1 MVTSVLLA
9 SYATA
14 PIREV
19 QPLNISVDSLHVQA
33 LLQLIVVK
41 ALQPLN
47 ILPILVTF
55 SVLKF
60 SRSSS
65 VKAEHQLNILLIS
78 VTFSVLRFSIPS
90 IVAIFLQL

>member
-41 ALQPLN
+41 AEQP
-47 ILPILVTF
+47 
-55 SVLKF
+55 
-60 SRSSS
+60 
-65 VKAEHQLNILLIS
+65 LNILLIS
-78 VTFSVLRFSIPS
+78 VTFVVLRLSSPS
-90 IVAIFLQL
+90 IVSSFEQSWNQNAVEVGR